1 MVNNLCRAL
10 AASKRSAVA
19 PFYVMQV
26 LASAQRRA
34 ETGRQ
39 VFNLTAGQP
48 SSPAPAPVLAAA
60 HRALDEHILG
70 YTEAAGLPLL
80 RQAIAGHYRDR
91 YGLTVDPG
99 QVFVTTG
106 SSGGFLAAFLAA
118 FDVGDRVGLAVPGYP
133 AYRNILQALGCEVV
147 LLDCGPRTRY
157 QPTVDMV
164 AEHDLKGLI
173 LASPANPTGTNLPAT
188 ELAGLLTY
196 CADHGIRVVSDE
208 IYHGIGYPPD
218 DHSAWEFDRSA
229 IVVNSFSKYF
239 SMTGWRIGWLLLPDE
254 LLGPVDA
261 LSGNLSICPPA
272 LAQYAAAHAFSAY
285 RECDGHVARY
295 ATNRSLLLD
304 GLRRLGID
312 KLAPA
317 DGAFYAYADIGHLTE
332 DSAAFCGAL
341 LAERGVAIA
350 PGIDFDPQ
358 AGHRTVRFSF
368 AGSEQTI
375 AGALTELERFLT
387 DRG

>member
-1 MVNNLCRAL
+1 MVNNLRRAL

-147 LLDCGPRTRY
+147 LLD
-157 QPTVDMV
+157 
-164 AEHDLKGLI
+164 
-173 LASPANPTGTNLPAT
+173 
-188 ELAGLLTY
+188 
-196 CADHGIRVVSDE
+196 
-208 IYHGIGYPPD
+208 
-218 DHSAWEFDRSA
+218 
-229 IVVNSFSKYF
+229 
-239 SMTGWRIGWLLLPDE
+239 
-254 LLGPVDA
+254 
-261 LSGNLSICPPA
+261 
-272 LAQYAAAHAFSAY
+272 
-285 RECDGHVARY
+285 
-295 ATNRSLLLD
+295 
-304 GLRRLGID
+304 
-312 KLAPA
+312 
-317 DGAFYAYADIGHLTE
+317 
-332 DSAAFCGAL
+332 
-341 LAERGVAIA
+341 
-350 PGIDFDPQ
+350 
-358 AGHRTVRFSF
+358 
-368 AGSEQTI
+368 
-375 AGALTELERFLT
+375 
-387 DRG
+387 